1 MRTGTRIK
9 KNKDKINGSLGM
21 QTKISAIRTAQIDPC
36 AMLSTN
42 RERTGMEIS
51 SEQVTEHEN
60 FSDPAGTKRHTR
72 KIGTENNI
80 FIGIKRFK

>member
-1 MRTGTRIK
+1 
-9 KNKDKINGSLGM
+9 M

-60 FSDPAGTKRHTR
+60 FSDPEQEQNGTQEK
-72 KIGTENNI
+72 
-80 FIGIKRFK
+80 